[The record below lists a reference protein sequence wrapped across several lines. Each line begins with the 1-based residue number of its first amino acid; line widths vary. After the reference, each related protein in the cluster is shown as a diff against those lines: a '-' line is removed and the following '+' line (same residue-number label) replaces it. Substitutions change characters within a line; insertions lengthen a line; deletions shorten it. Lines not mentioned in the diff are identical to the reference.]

1 MGIIEIPLG
10 VLLAALAAE
19 DLKSKRI
26 KIFPV
31 TAAFILGIINFIV
44 YHQPDAKSLLGG
56 VALGGGIC
64 LLWWITGKNIGLG
77 DGLVIALIGIYRGL
91 KFTVI
96 CLCAAFFLAAP
107 AALILCCLKK
117 GKKKGK
123 IPFIPFLFLGYGLV
137 SFIKGGLR

>member
-64 LLWWITGKNIGLG
+64 LLWWITGKNFNPL
-77 DGLVIALIGIYRGL
+77 
-91 KFTVI
+91 
-96 CLCAAFFLAAP
+96 
-107 AALILCCLKK
+107 
-117 GKKKGK
+117 
-123 IPFIPFLFLGYGLV
+123 
-137 SFIKGGLR
+137 